1 MPCGNLVLPLFT
13 CSCYRDTNGLAPP
26 MSKGCM
32 IAHPPCTHF
41 FKCCNLTVPL
51 FRRLATETRTRRSKD
66 CQNAAKKT
74 PHINCTPPAH
84 EPHIKRSSKRRLL
97 CTSIPG
103 NTIEKKRTQGTI
115 AALTVRF
122 PHLPVTLGSPPDKK
136 STDCCRD
143 TTWCSSS
150 IIARSLARTS
160 LDSHAES

>member
-1 MPCGNLVLPLFT
+1 MFLLPRYKWIGT
-13 CSCYRDTNGLAPP
+13 TNVKGLHDSSST
-26 MSKGCM
+26 MS
-32 IAHPPCTHF
+32 PF
-41 FKCCNLTVPL
+41 FECCNLTVPL
-51 FRRLATETRTRRSKD
+51 FRLLATETRTRRSKD

-103 NTIEKKRTQGTI
+103 NTIAKKRTWGTL
-115 AALTVRF
+115 AGLLVRF
-122 PHLPVTLGSPPDKK
+122 LHLPVTLGKPPDMK
-136 STDCCRD
+136 STGCCRD
-143 TTWCSSS
+143 TTWCSRS